1 MTGSAERLC
10 GRVLWFSEEKGW
22 GMVRDQRGH
31 LYHLEYG
38 EIAGEGLRAAVAGQP
53 VEFSRRSA
61 GRTAVAVHV
70 VVLEGRS
77 DQTRD
82 EAG

>member
-1 MTGSAERLC
+1 VERLR

-22 GMVRDQRGH
+22 GMVRDERGH
-31 LYHLEYG
+31 LYHLEYS

-61 GRTAVAVHV
+61 GRTAVAVRV
-70 VVLEGRS
+70 VALEGGS
-77 DQTRD
+77 DRTRD
-82 EAG
+82 EVG